1 MLYQT
6 RRKQSFPCNLFDGES
21 CSVGIGQYVWA
32 NPERP
37 NGNTLSNV
45 NNNVKTMEKVNF
57 WGKNQ
62 HFL

>member
-6 RRKQSFPCNLFDGES
+6 RKKQSFPCNLFDGES
-21 CSVGIGQYVWA
+21 CSVGTGQYVWA

-57 WGKNQ
+57 
-62 HFL
+62 